1 MPTRKSLSDILRSL
15 SGIFRSLFRIKREER
30 CLASFLLVVFL
41 ALDALV
47 VCKYYDVFTPQ
58 TRFYWHL
65 FISKFHV
72 SGFDPITYSVV
83 SNWTA
88 GYNVYRHPLLAFFMY
103 VPYLINQALM
113 CITGINC
120 AIFIVSAI
128 QTFCAFY
135 GAIFLYRIFREIVG
149 VSRTDSSLLTVF
161 FFGFAFVMLSAM
173 VPDHF
178 IISMMLLLL
187 ALYVSGKLIQ
197 KRQRLT
203 IWQSALYFFL
213 TAGTSLNNGLKI
225 YLSMLFVNG
234 KRIFRPK
241 YLFFAILLPTAL
253 TWGAA
258 RMSYDHIVWPRDVAA
273 KAARAKAK
281 AAKQKKQEEEKLRKQ
296 HDDSVRIASFTA
308 YQLDSL
314 SADSARRDSIAK
326 AKPKPVRRRKNGKP
340 ISNGEFLSW
349 TDITTS
355 RTESVVENLFGEGIQ
370 LHEGHLLGD
379 VLNSRPIIVN
389 YRHAFNYI
397 VEAVIVLLFIAGIW
411 CGRRSRF
418 MWLVMSYFALDIA
431 LHIGLG
437 FAINEVYIMSA
448 HWMYAIPI
456 AMAFLMKA
464 ISGHRRQALA
474 LKTIVALL
482 AAYLWIWNVS
492 LIVRYLYF
500 T

>member
-15 SGIFRSLFRIKREER
+15 FGIFRSLFRIKREER

-83 SNWTA
+83 SDWTA

-103 VPYLINQALM
+103 VPYLINQGLM

-161 FFGFAFVMLSAM
+161 FFGFAFVMLSTM

-197 KRQRLT
+197 KRRRLT

-370 LHEGHLLGD
+370 LHEDHLLGD

-397 VEAVIVLLFIAGIW
+397 VETVIVLLFIAGIW

-448 HWMYAIPI
+448 HWVYAIPI

-464 ISGHRRQALA
+464 ISGRRRQALA

-482 AAYLWIWNVS
+482 AVYLWIWNVS

>member
-103 VPYLINQALM
+103 VPYLINQGLM

-120 AIFIVSAI
+120 AIFIVSAM

-161 FFGFAFVMLSAM
+161 FFGFAFVMLSTM

-197 KRQRLT
+197 KRRRLT

-370 LHEGHLLGD
+370 LHEDHLLGD

-464 ISGHRRQALA
+464 ISGRRRQALA
-474 LKTIVALL
+474 LKAIVALL

>member
-103 VPYLINQALM
+103 VPYLINQGLM

-120 AIFIVSAI
+120 AIFIVSAM

-161 FFGFAFVMLSAM
+161 FFGFAFVMLSTM

-197 KRQRLT
+197 KRRRLT

-370 LHEGHLLGD
+370 LHEDHLLGD

-456 AMAFLMKA
+456 AMVFLMKA
-464 ISGHRRQALA
+464 ISGRRRQALA
-474 LKTIVALL
+474 LKAIVALL

>member
-1 MPTRKSLSDILRSL
+1 MNIKDNPLVR
-15 SGIFRSLFRIKREER
+15 IFTSLFRIKREER
-30 CLASFLLVVFL
+30 ALAIVLLLVFL

-47 VCKYYDVFTPQ
+47 VCKYYDVFTPLNAH
-58 TRFYWHL
+58 YWHL
-65 FISKFHV
+65 FISKFHI

-83 SNWTA
+83 SDWTA
-88 GYNVYRHPLLAFFMY
+88 GYNVYRHPLLAFYMY
-103 VPYLINQALM
+103 VPYLINQAL
-113 CITGINC
+113 IWATGINC
-120 AIFIVSAI
+120 AIFIVAAI
-128 QTFCAFY
+128 QLFSAFY
-135 GAIFLYRIFREIVG
+135 SAIFLYRICREIVG
-149 VSRTDSSLLTVF
+149 VSRTDSTLLTF
-161 FFGFAFVMLSAM
+161 LLFGFAFVMLSSM

-187 ALYVSGKLIQ
+187 ALYVSGKLMIRRR
-197 KRQRLT
+197 KLT

-225 YLSMLFVNG
+225 YLSDLFVNG
-234 KRIFRPK
+234 FRIFRPK
-241 YLFFAILLPTAL
+241 FLFLAILLPAAL

-349 TDITTS
+349 TDVTTS

-370 LHEGHLLGD
+370 LHEDHLLGD
-379 VLNSRPIIVN
+379 VLKSRPMIVN

-397 VEAVIVLLFIAGIW
+397 IEAVIVLLFIAGIW

-418 MWLVMSYFALDIA
+418 MWLAMSYFALDMA
-431 LHIGLG
+431 LHVGLG
-437 FAINEVYIMSA
+437 FGINEVYIMSA
-448 HWMYAIPI
+448 HWIYVMPI
-456 AMAFLMKA
+456 TMAFLMKA
-464 ISGHRRQALA
+464 MAGHRHQALA
-474 LKTIVALL
+474 LKTLVALL

>member
-103 VPYLINQALM
+103 VPYLINQGLM

-161 FFGFAFVMLSAM
+161 FFGFAFVMLSTM

-187 ALYVSGKLIQ
+187 ALYVSGKLIL
-197 KRQRLT
+197 KRRSLT

-258 RMSYDHIVWPRDVAA
+258 RMSYDHIVWQRDVAA

-370 LHEGHLLGD
+370 LHEDHLLGD

-464 ISGHRRQALA
+464 MAGHRRQALA
-474 LKTIVALL
+474 LKTLVALL

>member
-103 VPYLINQALM
+103 VPYLINQGLM

-197 KRQRLT
+197 KRRRLT

-370 LHEGHLLGD
+370 LHEDHLLGD

-397 VEAVIVLLFIAGIW
+397 VEVVIVLLFIAGIW

-456 AMAFLMKA
+456 AMAFLMMA
-464 ISGHRRQALA
+464 ISGRRRQALA

>member
-1 MPTRKSLSDILRSL
+1 
-15 SGIFRSLFRIKREER
+15 
-30 CLASFLLVVFL
+30 
-41 ALDALV
+41 
-47 VCKYYDVFTPQ
+47 
-58 TRFYWHL
+58 
-65 FISKFHV
+65 
-72 SGFDPITYSVV
+72 
-83 SNWTA
+83 
-88 GYNVYRHPLLAFFMY
+88 MY

-135 GAIFLYRIFREIVG
+135 ASMFLYRIFREIVG
-149 VSRTDSSLLTVF
+149 VSRTDSSLLTIF
-161 FFGFAFVMLSAM
+161 FFGFSFVMLSAM

-187 ALYVSGKLIQ
+187 ALYVSGKLIL
-197 KRQRLT
+197 KRRSLT

-241 YLFFAILLPTAL
+241 YLFFAILLPAAL

-349 TDITTS
+349 TDVTTS

-370 LHEGHLLGD
+370 LHEDHLLGD
-379 VLNSRPIIVN
+379 VLKSRPMIVN

-397 VEAVIVLLFIAGIW
+397 IEAVIVLLFIAGIW

-418 MWLVMSYFALDIA
+418 MWLAMSYFALDMA
-431 LHIGLG
+431 LHVGLG
-437 FAINEVYIMSA
+437 
-448 HWMYAIPI
+448 
-456 AMAFLMKA
+456 FLMKA
-464 ISGHRRQALA
+464 MAGRRCQALA
-474 LKTIVALL
+474 LKALVALL